1 MAIKLD
7 EKKILAYALKNAIE
21 HEGKAQAGSVLSPLF
36 CEGLEKNNVKEIM
49 PIISKILKQVNSME
63 IEEQK
68 EEFEKLQKL
77 VSHREVREG
86 LPELNDIPKSGIITR
101 FAPSPSGPMH
111 IGHAATGI
119 LSSLYVKKYG
129 GKFYLRIED
138 TNPENIDA
146 CAYKML
152 PEEADWLFGNVTAVI
167 IQSDRIK
174 KYYDFAEKII
184 EKNFAYVC
192 DCDPEKF
199 KKLLDQGKS
208 CPCRNLPKEKSME
221 RWKKM
226 LDKSSKG
233 YKEGQA
239 VLRFKSDLND
249 PNPALRD
256 FPLARIKEE
265 KHPRQGKKYRVWP
278 LMNLCVTLDDMEFNT
293 THAIRAKDHMDN
305 AKRQAMIF
313 KIFSKKIPNTY
324 FLGRYNFTDLEISC
338 TKTKEKIEQ
347 GKFCGWDDICL
358 PFIAALRKRGYQAES
373 FAKMAEKRGL
383 SEVDKVISK
392 EDYFQELNMFNRELI
407 KDKAVQASLEQQ
419 KKKSKGSIE
428 ILMPDASVI
437 YADSDIN
444 LKKLKDGQLAHF
456 LGFGY
461 CCFNPKEKIKFWFAH
476 K

>member
-1 MAIKLD
+1 MAIKVN

-21 HEGKAQAGSVLSPLF
+21 HEGKAIAGSVLSPLF
-36 CEGLEKNNVKEIM
+36 NEGLEKNKVKEVM
-49 PIISKILKQVNSME
+49 PIINKILKQVNSIP

-68 EEFEKLQKL
+68 EEFEKLEKL

-86 LPELNDIPKSGIITR
+86 LPELNDVPKSGVITR

-138 TNPENIDA
+138 TNPENIDVD
-146 CAYKML
+146 AYKML
-152 PEEADWLFGNVTAVI
+152 PEESDWLFGNVAAII

-174 KYYDFAEKII
+174 KYYDFAEKLI
-184 EKNFAYVC
+184 EKNAAYVC

-199 KKLLDQGKS
+199 KKLLEQSKS
-208 CPCRNLPKEKSME
+208 CPCRNIPSAETMK

-226 LDKSSKG
+226 LDKKG

-278 LMNLCVTLDDMEFNT
+278 LMNLCVTLDDMEFGI

-313 KIFSKKIPNTY
+313 KIFNKKIPNTY

-338 TKTKEKIEQ
+338 TKTKEKINQ
-347 GKFCGWDDICL
+347 GKFSGWDDIRL
-358 PFIAALRKRGYQAES
+358 PFIAALRKRGFQAEA
-373 FAKMAEKRGL
+373 FAMMAEKRGI
-383 SEVDKVISK
+383 SDVDKVLSQ

-407 KDKAVQASLEQQ
+407 KDKTIQTSFEQQ
-419 KKKSKGSIE
+419 KKKSKNSIE

-444 LKKLKDGQLAHF
+444 LKKLKDKQTVHF

-461 CCFNPKEKIKFWFAH
+461 CCFNKNEKIKFWFCH